1 MARLLDDPEELRA
14 RATELLM
21 IAGTLRDEVADQIL
35 LEIAARY
42 ERLAQQADE
51 RVGKRP
57 NKG

>member
-21 IAGTLRDEVADQIL
+21 IAGTLRDEVAHQIL

-42 ERLAQQADE
+42 ERLAQRADDRLGE
-51 RVGKRP
+51 KT
-57 NKG
+57 K